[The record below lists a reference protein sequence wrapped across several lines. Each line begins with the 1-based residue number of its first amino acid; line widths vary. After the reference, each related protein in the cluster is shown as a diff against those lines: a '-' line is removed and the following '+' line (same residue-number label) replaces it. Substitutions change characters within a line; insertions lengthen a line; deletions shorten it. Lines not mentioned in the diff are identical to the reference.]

1 MGLALPTLLGAT
13 FRSMRA
19 RVLGLSL
26 TAVLSLAVLVIA
38 HNLVFLL
45 TYGADYGVALARTG
59 HDGRWSETVRVVL
72 ALAGLLLAAG
82 AARLIWLARLVRRLG
97 RTDQDRR
104 LRVATYVRALLPLW
118 ARVFAIAMLLYLVQE
133 NYERW
138 TVGLGL
144 PGLSVLGSFDVA
156 GPVLVF
162 LVASLVVSAV
172 ATLFECGITE
182 LEAELAAIRGHRAQ
196 GVVYPVRRRRPEPIR
211 PSSSILGRNLAGRAP
226 PAPLTQH

>member
-1 MGLALPTLLGAT
+1 MGRSLRGLALSVAT
-13 FRSMRA
+13 A
-19 RVLGLSL
+19 LV
-26 TAVLSLAVLVIA
+26 VLVTG

-59 HDGRWSETVRVVL
+59 HDSRWTETIQAVL
-72 ALAGLLLAAG
+72 IAASLLAT
-82 AARLIWLARLVRRLG
+82 AAFLRIAYLVGLV
-97 RTDQDRR
+97 QR
-104 LRVATYVRALLPLW
+104 LRPGGGGRPDGRAFLRILAQIWIKAFLVATILFV
-118 ARVFAIAMLLYLVQE
+118 VQE

-144 PGLSVLGSFDVA
+144 PGFAVLGSFGVG

-162 LVASLVVSAV
+162 LVVSLVASVV
-172 ATLFECGITE
+172 AALFEWGIAE
-182 LEAELAAIRGHRAQ
+182 LEARIAAIRGRAE
-196 GVVYPVRRRRPEPIR
+196 GMVSPVRRRRPEPIR

>member
-1 MGLALPTLLGAT
+1 MGRSLRGLALSVAT
-13 FRSMRA
+13 A
-19 RVLGLSL
+19 LV
-26 TAVLSLAVLVIA
+26 VLVTG

-45 TYGADYGVALARTG
+45 TYGADYGAALARTG
-59 HDGRWSETVRVVL
+59 HDSRWTETVQAVL
-72 ALAGLLLAAG
+72 LATSLLAA
-82 AARLIWLARLVRRLG
+82 AAIVRIAYLFGLV
-97 RTDQDRR
+97 QR
-104 LRVATYVRALLPLW
+104 LRPGGGGRPNGRAFLRTLAQIWIKAFLVATILFV
-118 ARVFAIAMLLYLVQE
+118 VQE

-156 GPVLVF
+156 GPILVF
-162 LVASLVVSAV
+162 LVVSLVVSAV
-172 ATLFECGITE
+172 AALFEWGITE
-182 LEAELAAIRGHRAQ
+182 LEARIAAILGHRAQ